1 MKATILKRTIGA
13 LLTISSIG
21 GANAT
26 AADDQPPTI
35 AQLSAPA
42 GAPNVVLVL
51 LDDVGF
57 GAAGSFGGPVST
69 PALSTLANEG
79 LSYNRFHTTAICSPT
94 RASLL
99 TGRDAHIAG
108 VGTVMNV
115 ANSYPG
121 YRGILKKETATIA
134 EVLRQ
139 HGYNTA
145 AFGKWHLAPD
155 WESSPAGPFDR
166 WPTGVGFEKF
176 YGFLG
181 GETDQFEPTL
191 YNGTS
196 PVMRPKGESY
206 HLTEDMTTQTI
217 NWLRTQHALTPEKP
231 FMVYFAPGATHAP
244 HQAPAEWIERF
255 QGKFD
260 TGWDAMRKATF
271 ARQQQLGVIPANAQL
286 TTRPEQLPAWDD
298 LNTDEQR
305 VAARLMEAYAGF
317 LAHTDAQIG
326 RLIQSLKDSQQFDNT
341 LFVYI
346 VGDNGGSAE
355 GGLLGG
361 INYMGELQGLPEP
374 LSRKLQRINDIGGP
388 NSYTNYPAGW
398 AWAMNTPFQWVKQIA
413 SHLGG
418 SRNPMV
424 LSWPKGIKTSGEI
437 RTQFSH
443 VNDLAPTILEA
454 AGIDAPASV
463 NGIKQLPMDGTSLL
477 YSFNDATAKERHTT
491 QYFEVFGNRA
501 IYHDGWMASAFH
513 GRMPWTAGLGNHKKS
528 FAEDQWELYDL
539 RNDFSQARNLAH
551 EQPKQLKKMQALFDQ
566 EAKRAGILPLRDAS
580 HIRTPM
586 PGLNLDR
593 NVFTYYPGAVAIPE
607 SEAPPML
614 NRSWS
619 LQAKLQL
626 TDSRAHGVIATIGG
640 TGAGWSLYLDQTGTP
655 VFEYRLFEITRQT
668 LKAKTPVSTGE
679 HDLTV
684 DFTYDGK
691 GYAKGGLLKL
701 TMNGVTQAEVRLP
714 ATPPAFFSID
724 ETFDLGIDTGSP
736 AGAYPN
742 KAELGYPLTP
752 DVLQRVTIET
762 Q

>member
-1 MKATILKRTIGA
+1 MRATTLKRVISA
-13 LLTISSIG
+13 LLTISFAG
-21 GANAT
+21 LGNAS
-26 AADDQPPTI
+26 DQAPIIP
-35 AQLSAPA
+35 QLSAPP

-57 GAAGSFGGPVST
+57 GAAGRFGGPIPT
-69 PALSTLANEG
+69 PALSALADEG
-79 LSYNRFHTTAICSPT
+79 LSYNRFHSTAICSPT
-94 RASLL
+94 RAALL

-134 EVLRQ
+134 ELLRQ
-139 HGYNTA
+139 NGYNTA
-145 AFGKWHLAPD
+145 AFGKWHLTPD
-155 WESSPAGPFDR
+155 WETSPAGPFER

-217 NWLRTQHALTPEKP
+217 SWLQTQHSLTPNKP
-231 FMVYFAPGATHAP
+231 FMVYYAPGATHAP
-244 HQAPAEWIERF
+244 HQAPTQWIERF
-255 QGKFD
+255 RGKFD
-260 TGWDAMRKATF
+260 AGWDAMRKTTF
-271 ARQQQLGVIPANAQL
+271 AHQQKLGVIPADAEL
-286 TTRPEQLPAWDD
+286 TPRPQALPAWDS
-298 LNTDEQR
+298 LSKDEQR

-326 RLIQSLKDSQQFDNT
+326 RLIQSLKDSKQFDNT

-374 LSRKLQRINDIGGP
+374 IARKVQRIDDIGSAD
-388 NSYTNYPAGW
+388 SYTNYPAGW
-398 AWAMNTPFQWVKQIA
+398 AWAMSTPFQWVKQVA

-418 SRNPMV
+418 TRNPMV
-424 LSWPKGIKTSGEI
+424 LSWPKGIEASGEI
-437 RTQFSH
+437 RSQFSH

-463 NGIKQLPMDGTSLL
+463 NGVEQLPMDGTSLI

-501 IYHDGWMASAFH
+501 IYHNGWMASAFH

-528 FAEDQWELYDL
+528 FEEDRWELYDL
-539 RNDFSQARNLAH
+539 SNDFSQARDLAS
-551 EQPKQLKKMQALFDQ
+551 EQPKRLKKMQALFDQ
-566 EAKRAGILPLRDAS
+566 EAKRAGIFPLRDAS
-580 HIRTPM
+580 NIRTPM

-593 NVFTYYPGAVAIPE
+593 KVFTYYPGAVAIPE
-607 SEAPPML
+607 SEAPPVF

-619 LQAKLQL
+619 MQAELHVA
-626 TDSRAHGVIATIGG
+626 DNNARGVIVTIGG

-668 LKAKTPVSTGE
+668 LKAKQPLPAGK
-679 HDLTV
+679 HKLNI
-684 DFTYDGK
+684 DFIYDGK
-691 GYAKGGLLKL
+691 GYAKGGLLKFSV
-701 TMNGVTQAEVRLP
+701 NGIAQGEVKLP

-736 AGAYPN
+736 AGDYPD
-742 KAELGYPLTP
+742 KAELGYPLN
-752 DVLQRVTIET
+752 DGVLQRVTVEVK
-762 Q
+762 